1 MNIAFIGFRHGHIMG
16 LYHAALK
23 HPGVKV
29 VAAVEEDASAAAGL
43 KDKVA
48 LTHTRMTDAL
58 PLCDAVAVGDYFSKR
73 GSVILAALAAGK
85 HVISDKPICTLTAE
99 LDQIEQLAGSKKLVV
114 SALFDL
120 RDCGAFRTARRL
132 IRDGTIGQVHTINF
146 TAQHPLLRATRP
158 SWYFEPG
165 KQGGTLND
173 IACHATDLIPW
184 MTGRQID
191 SVVAARAWNARLP
204 EFPHFH
210 DAAQF
215 MLKLDNNG
223 GVLGDV
229 SYLAPDAAGYS
240 APQYWRVT
248 CHGSSGCIE
257 ARYAA
262 RELLLATST
271 DKSFRTIPAD
281 DDIPDGR
288 LTSFLNNVAG
298 EEYDLTTADVIRA
311 SRMALKIQESAR

>member
-29 VAAVEEDASAAAGL
+29 VAAVEEDPTAAAAL
-43 KDKVA
+43 KEKVA

-73 GSVILAALAAGK
+73 GSIIIAALQAGK
-85 HVISDKPICTLTAE
+85 HVISDKPICTASSE
-99 LDQIEQLAGSKKLVV
+99 LAQIEQLAASKKLVV

-120 RDCGAFRTARRL
+120 RDSGAFRTARRL
-132 IRDGTIGQVHTINF
+132 IREGTIGEVHTVNF

-158 SWYFEPG
+158 AWYFEPG

-184 MTGRQID
+184 MTGRQIQ
-191 SVVAARAWNARLP
+191 SVVAARAWNARLK
-204 EFPHFH
+204 EFPQFQ

-215 MLKLDNNG
+215 MLKLDNSG

-229 SYLAPDAAGYS
+229 SYLAPDACGYS

-248 CHGSSGCIE
+248 CHGSSGVIE
-257 ARYAA
+257 AHYGA
-262 RELLLATST
+262 REILLAIST
-271 DKSFRTIPAD
+271 DKSVRTIPAD
-281 DDIPDGR
+281 PDIPDGR

-311 SRMALKIQESAR
+311 SRMALKIQESAQ